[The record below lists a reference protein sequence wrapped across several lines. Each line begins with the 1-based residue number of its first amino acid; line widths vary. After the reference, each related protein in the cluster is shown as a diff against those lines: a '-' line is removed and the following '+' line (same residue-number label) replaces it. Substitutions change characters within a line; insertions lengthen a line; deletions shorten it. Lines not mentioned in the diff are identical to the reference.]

1 MKIVMKFYIFLSIW
15 IFITKIFA
23 NNSSETLIN
32 INKLRSILFLN
43 DETIFKLDIFFTI
56 PVLWMDGAKSSID
69 ISMSF
74 QMKFTN
80 SNFILKPLIINSS
93 SGYFPENFFLNPI
106 PETYNY
112 DSYFDNDYYL
122 PYFSQNNMA
131 ENRQSIKPSRQSLK
145 SKKIKQYS
153 SRAQVGKIPEYL
165 RYKRCIE
172 QNSAKHQSHIF
183 GIVEQTLENYG
194 LDGIACI
201 SRAICEQSEMEL
213 LIESPMHE
221 ILKHLLTIR

>member
-1 MKIVMKFYIFLSIW
+1 MKIVTKFYIFLTIW
-15 IFITKIFA
+15 ILISKISA
-23 NNSSETLIN
+23 NNSTETLIN

-56 PVLWMDGAKSSID
+56 PVLWMEGAKSSID

-80 SNFILKPLIINSS
+80 SNFILKPFNINSTA
-93 SGYFPENFFLNPI
+93 GFFPDNFLLPNPV
-106 PETYNY
+106 PDSYE
-112 DSYFDNDYYL
+112 SYFDNDYYL
-122 PYFSQNNMA
+122 PYFSSNIA
-131 ENRQSIKPSRQSLK
+131 ENRQSVKLNRPSFKIK
-145 SKKIKQYS
+145 SKTMKQHPTMANV
-153 SRAQVGKIPEYL
+153 RKMPEYL

-172 QNSAKHQSHIF
+172 QNSARHQSHIF
-183 GIVEQTLENYG
+183 GIVEQTLDNYG
-194 LDGIACI
+194 LNGMACI
-201 SRAICEQSEMEL
+201 SRAICEQFEMEL